1 MLIRK
6 IGMRMT
12 SVLLL
17 FAFTASLIALQAA
30 ATAEEP
36 VEECPVLYIT
46 KEKEALPEKENPHR
60 FIAESIQKNPR
71 FSMPSLTPPCRNA
84 LLVSIDTG
92 DILYEKDPDQKVPMA
107 SITKVMTLLLTL
119 EAVEAGKISMTDI
132 VPISEHAYNMGG
144 SQIWLEPGE
153 EFTLDELIKA
163 ICVCSANDAAVAVAE
178 YVGGSEP
185 VFAQMM
191 NARAQELGMKN
202 THFVNACGLDAN
214 EHYSSARDV
223 AIMSLA
229 LLRHPRILE
238 YSSIWTDTLR
248 GGQTQL
254 TNTNKMLRT
263 YRGITGLKTGTTN
276 GAGVCISASAVRE
289 GTGLLVVVLGSPSS
303 KERFAAAAQLL
314 DYGFASYEAVPF
326 PQLEPAA
333 PIRMPIAGGVV
344 QDTGLEYDVPNRLL
358 VKKGE
363 AKQLKTELSLPEH
376 LEAPVRQGDTIGTVT
391 LKLAEETLGEYPVL
405 NAKDVPRMDWNTALS
420 LLTKSLFVL

>member
-6 IGMRMT
+6 LRMRLA
-12 SVLLL
+12 SVMLL
-17 FAFTASLIALQAA
+17 FAFAASCVTPYAS

-36 VEECPVLYIT
+36 VEEQPVLYLT
-46 KEKEALPEKENPHR
+46 QENEAPPEKENPHSV
-60 FIAESIQKNPR
+60 IADSIQENPR

-84 LLVSIDTG
+84 LLISIDTG
-92 DILYEKDPDQKVPMA
+92 DILYAKDPDQEVPMA

-119 EAVEAGKISMTDI
+119 EAVEAGKISMSDI

-185 VFAQMM
+185 VFAEMM
-191 NARAQELGMKN
+191 NARAAELGMQH
-202 THFVNACGLDAN
+202 THFINACGLDASG
-214 EHYSSARDV
+214 HYSSARDV

-238 YSSIWTDTLR
+238 YSGIWTDTLR

-289 GTGLLVVVLGSPSS
+289 GTGLLAVVLGSPSG
-303 KERFAAAAQLL
+303 KERFEAAAQML

-326 PQLEPAA
+326 PQIEPAA
-333 PIRMPIAGGVV
+333 PILLPVAGGTQ
-344 QDTGLEYDVPNRLL
+344 QDAEIRYEVPRRLL

-363 AKQLKTELSLPEH
+363 AKELKTELSLPDH
-376 LEAPVRQGDTIGTVT
+376 LDAPVCEGDKIGTVT
-391 LKLAEETLGEYPVL
+391 LKIADETLGEYPVQC
-405 NAKDVPRMDWNTALS
+405 ACSVPRMDWDTALS